1 MVVEEELV
9 EKICRENKG
18 FKKLWENHYELK
30 EKIQEF
36 ERRRFL
42 TPAEELESKRL
53 KKLKLKE
60 KDLMMQMVN
69 EYRSKNAL
77 AAE

>member
-36 ERRRFL
+36 ERMKYL
-42 TPAEELESKRL
+42 TPEEELERKKL
-53 KKLKLKE
+53 KKIKLKE
-60 KDLMMQMVN
+60 KDLIMQMVS
-69 EYRSKNAL
+69 EYRSKQV
-77 AAE
+77 